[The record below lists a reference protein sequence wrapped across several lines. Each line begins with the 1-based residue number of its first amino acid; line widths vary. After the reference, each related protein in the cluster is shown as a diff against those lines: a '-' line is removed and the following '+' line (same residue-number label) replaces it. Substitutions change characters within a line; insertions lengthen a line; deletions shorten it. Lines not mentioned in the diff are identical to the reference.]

1 MHHSKLAVVLAS
13 LALAPAGAAQAV
25 LPPYNSA
32 WTFFDLGPT
41 GTNTYFG
48 TAFSPTN
55 PNVLLVG
62 GYGSGVIQSLALTRD
77 ASGNI
82 TGFGALAPVATLAPG
97 APDGGL
103 AFGPG
108 NVLFYTWYGV
118 NRLGQILPN
127 STTPNR
133 VDDLGPLGVT
143 GSVGSCTFVPAGVP
157 GAGRFKLG
165 SWSNGFVFDCTLTP
179 DGNGTFAP
187 TIGANVQ
194 VGGGP
199 EGMVYTLP
207 TAPIIAGQLLCVE
220 WTSGLVAAYQVDS
233 IGNPLPATRQV
244 IVNGLSSP
252 GGGALDPVTGDIVFS
267 NSNGRLVLL
276 RSVSLC
282 GTWTQY
288 GVASPGAGGTPTLTG
303 LGCPRIGNTVT
314 LVADY
319 TPNALGVLALG
330 EIAINVPFGNVTILQ
345 SLDASVVHVL
355 DGNGDWTLPLP
366 LPVFGGVGN
375 RSWFFQL
382 AYLDA
387 STPTGLAASAGLDMF
402 VR

>member
-1 MHHSKLAVVLAS
+1 MRISKLVV
-13 LALAPAGAAQAV
+13 ALAAAGALLPAQSV
-25 LPPYNSA
+25 LPPFNAA

-48 TAFSPTN
+48 TAFAPTN

-62 GYGSGVIQSLALTRD
+62 AYGSGQIRALPLTRD

-82 TGFGALAPVATLAPG
+82 TGFGALAPVATLTPG

-103 AFGPG
+103 AFGPN
-108 NVLFYTWYGV
+108 NVLFFTWYGP

-127 STTPNR
+127 SSTPNR
-133 VDDLGPLGVT
+133 VDDLGPLGVA
-143 GSVGSCTFVPAGVP
+143 GSVGSCTFVPAGLP

-165 SWSNGFVFDCTLTP
+165 SWSSSIVYDVALTP
-179 DGNGTFAP
+179 DGNGTFIP
-187 TIGANVQ
+187 VIGAAAPVSQ
-194 VGGGP
+194 GP
-199 EGMVYTLP
+199 EGMAYVP
-207 TAPIIAGQLLCVE
+207 ASAPLLAGQLLVVE
-220 WTSGLVAAYQVDS
+220 WTTGEVAAYQVDA
-233 IGNPLPATRQV
+233 IGNPLQATRQTV
-244 IVNGLSSP
+244 VNALSSP
-252 GGGALDPVTGDIVFS
+252 GGGAIDPLTGDIVFS
-267 NSNGRLVLL
+267 NAGGNLVLL
-276 RSVSLC
+276 RATVQC
-282 GTWTQY
+282 GTWTTY
-288 GVASPGAGGTPTLTG
+288 GPASPGSGGAPLLLG

-319 TPNALGVLALG
+319 LPNAIGVLAFG
-330 EIAINVPFGNVTILQ
+330 ENAINVPFGNVTVLQ
-345 SLDASVVHVL
+345 SLDVTAAHVL
-355 DGNGDWTLPLP
+355 DGNGDWTLPLA
-366 LPVFGGVGN
+366 LPAFGGVGN